1 MAEVTT
7 SGVETAVSCA
17 SFEDLK
23 ILVGVKLLA
32 VAERPEDEARK
43 LAVSLDMS
51 NAEPVA
57 GELASE
63 ARLPNVRTRPPLYRC
78 FSGV

>member
-7 SGVETAVSCA
+7 SGVDTAVSCA

-23 ILVGVKLLA
+23 MLVGVKLLA
-32 VAERPEDEARK
+32 VAERPEVEARR
-43 LAVSLDMS
+43 LPVSLDMS
-51 NAEPVA
+51 KAEAVA

-63 ARLPNVRTRPPLYRC
+63 ARPPNVRTRPPLYRC
-78 FSGV
+78 ASGV

>member
-1 MAEVTT
+1 MVEVTT

-17 SFEDLK
+17 SFEDRK
-23 ILVGVKLLA
+23 ILVGVKLFA
-32 VAERPEDEARK
+32 VAERPEDAVRK

-51 NAEPVA
+51 KAEPVA

-63 ARLPNVRTRPPLYRC
+63 ARLPNVRTLW
-78 FSGV
+78 